1 MSNPRGVRMIDDQT
15 SLRIQQEEM
24 SRRFE
29 HQRAQ
34 QEARAAK
41 ERKIIAHTDEA
52 ASRVAVAST
61 SENGVRQPY
70 QEDTERRARIIA
82 FM

>member
-1 MSNPRGVRMIDDQT
+1 MDDQT

-24 SRRFE
+24 SRHLE

-41 ERKIIAHTDEA
+41 ERKILAHTEEA
-52 ASRVAVAST
+52 AARVAAASNP
-61 SENGVRQPY
+61 EDGIYQPY
-70 QEDTERRARIIA
+70 REDMERRARIIA

>member
-1 MSNPRGVRMIDDQT
+1 
-15 SLRIQQEEM
+15 M
-24 SRRFE
+24 SRRLE

-41 ERKIIAHTDEA
+41 ERRIFVHTEEA
-52 ASRVAVAST
+52 AARVAAAST
-61 SENGVRQPY
+61 LEDGGRQPY
-70 QEDTERRARIIA
+70 QEDVERRTRIIA